1 MDKRKHARKTPKTS
15 GENDVT
21 YQTTREQP
29 VITGHGSLVD
39 LSEGGCRVNGQSRLR
54 KGHQIQLALHTEGE
68 ILSNILTNCEV
79 VWVRDN
85 EFGVRFLWD
94 LLRASQQ

>member
-1 MDKRKHARKTPKTS
+1 MDKRKHPRKAPKHS

-21 YQTTREQP
+21 YQTIREQP

-54 KGHQIQLALHTEGE
+54 KGLEIQLALHTEGE

-94 LLRASQQ
+94 LLRKQA